1 MGKMRL
7 EMLILLWLA
16 LFLSPVLS
24 QQSSMMDELSVMSV
38 SEECGKWKINFNWS
52 DMDEYKSSVSHGDS
66 ASGKTEVATDTL
78 ILSTSTGAAHVL
90 KLSVITYSKSD
101 PSQVSMSAMAN
112 LANSTLI
119 KSGVCNGIDL
129 VGRTIDGQQGIF
141 ASGLKCPTNEPV
153 YVAIYPV
160 EYHLDRP
167 DGVLE
172 STAIGLILSTYDR
185 DVTDRFVSS
194 VNILQIK

>member
-7 EMLILLWLA
+7 EMLVLLWLA
-16 LFLSPVLS
+16 FFLSPALS
-24 QQSSMMDELSVMSV
+24 DQDSMMDELSVMSV
-38 SEECGKWKINFNWS
+38 SEECGKWRISFNWS

-112 LANSTLI
+112 LANSTLV
-119 KSGVCNGIDL
+119 KSGVCDQINL
-129 VGRTIDGQQGIF
+129 AVRMIDGQQGIF

-153 YVAIYPV
+153 YAAVYPV

-167 DGVLE
+167 GGVLE
-172 STAIGLILSTYDR
+172 SNAIGAILSTYNLE
-185 DVTDRFVSS
+185 VTERFVSS
-194 VNILQIK
+194 VDILQVK